1 MYTLP
6 GNNHRHPVSPSLAP
20 TWKKQTKWNNR
31 ELFFP
36 LSAIVA
42 CRFFFST
49 FELLPNLTRPLRT
62 PGSPWG
68 EAWHHP
74 PMSPVNSD
82 LREQGKKERKQ
93 QGPRCK
99 LCSVVEKL
107 HVETLRV
114 AQFPRIWSIMAKH
127 RESRGSEREYIY
139 IAVKQKLKYCRW
151 ESL

>member
-20 TWKKQTKWNNR
+20 TWKNKQSGTT
-31 ELFFP
+31 ESCSS
-36 LSAIVA
+36 LSLPSWVA
-42 CRFFFST
+42 VFFST